1 MSRTLIPCL
10 IFTLFVSCL
19 SEEKGVEIGTQLLV
33 NTDFSASQINVSPW
47 TSISPEGFILGVSN
61 EEFNSGSRSVFIES
75 TDSLSLNSG
84 IWRQTYRGRMPAEGR
99 RVRLQAMIKGENITS
114 NGSISNVFISI
125 RAFPVEDSSGIT
137 SNRFVTSQN
146 RIRVNGTFDWQPIEV
161 SFPQF
166 PGEVDELTVFL
177 VMGGRTFGKVY
188 FDDVTL
194 TVE

>member
-1 MSRTLIPCL
+1 MIRNLLTYL
-10 IFTLFVSCL
+10 IFMLFVSCL
-19 SEEKGVEIGTQLLV
+19 SEERGVETGTQLLR
-33 NTDFSASQINVSPW
+33 NTDFSASANNVSPW

-61 EEFNSGSRSVFIES
+61 EKFHSGSRSVFIES

-84 IWRQTYRGRMPAEGR
+84 IWRQTYRGPMPAEGR

-137 SNRFVTSQN
+137 RNRFVTSQN
-146 RIRVNGTFDWQPIEV
+146 RIRVNGTFDWQPIDV
-161 SFPQF
+161 SFQNF

-177 VMGGRTFGKVY
+177 VMDGRTFGKVY